1 MLPEKISRRGVLLIT
16 VLSGI
21 GAAVGV
27 VLARLSQTPSEPLT
41 ASASMPRIISREEW
55 GALPPNHDAE
65 NEAGF
70 AASPAESAWYVYTK
84 PLDEIYNT
92 VVIHH
97 SDTLLFANE
106 TMPSLQLLHLNVN
119 KWADVAYHFAIDK
132 HGSIYEGRDIHVRGA
147 SVAGHNT
154 GVIGVVVMG
163 NFEIDQPLDIQLT
176 TLQNLINWLA
186 NIYTLSHLAGHSEFN
201 PESICPGKNLVVYLD
216 QLAQAAGLERGTA
229 GYVAPV

>member
-1 MLPEKISRRGVLLIT
+1 MNVLPQKISRRAVLLLAAIG
-16 VLSGI
+16 GI
-21 GAAVGV
+21 GA
-27 VLARLSQTPSEPLT
+27 VLARLLQNPPQPQ
-41 ASASMPRIISREEW
+41 SALAAIPTIISRAEW

-84 PLDEIYNT
+84 PLDEVYNT

-97 SDTLLFANE
+97 SDTLLIANE
-106 TMPSLQLLHLNVN
+106 TMPSLQRLHLEVN

-132 HGSIYEGRDIHVRGA
+132 NGNIYEGRDIHVRVA

-154 GVIGVVVMG
+154 GIIGVVVMG
-163 NFEIDQPLDIQLT
+163 NFELDHPLDIQLGALQ
-176 TLQNLINWLA
+176 TLIDWLRDT
-186 NIYTLSHLAGHSEFN
+186 YTLSHLAGHGEFN
-201 PESICPGKNLVVYLD
+201 PESICPGKNLAVYLD
-216 QLAQAAGLERGTA
+216 QLAQGAKLERGTA

>member
-1 MLPEKISRRGVLLIT
+1 MELLPKKLSRRTVLLIA
-16 VLSGI
+16 VI
-21 GAAVGV
+21 GGV
-27 VLARLSQTPSEPLT
+27 SAVLARLLQIRPEPLT
-41 ASASMPRIISREEW
+41 VSEPMPTIIARAEW

-65 NEAGF
+65 NEAGVTTN
-70 AASPAESAWYVYTK
+70 PVESAWYIYTK

-106 TMPSLQLLHLNVN
+106 TMPSLQRLHLDVN
-119 KWADVAYHFAIDK
+119 KWADVAYHYAIDNK
-132 HGSIYEGRDIHVRGA
+132 GNIYEGRAIHVRGA

-163 NFEIDQPLDIQLT
+163 NFEIDRPLDIQLSE
-176 TLQNLINWLA
+176 LQNLINWLTSV
-186 NIYTLSHLAGHSEFN
+186 YTLSHLAGHGEFN
-201 PESICPGKNLVVYLD
+201 PESVCPGRNLAVYLD
-216 QLAQAAGLERGTA
+216 QLAESAGLARGTA